1 MDYAT
6 KDMRTA
12 LQAAN
17 TRREFA
23 TWLLSD
29 AARLASAARLLGGE
43 YWERRAARVAEAI
56 AKAAEPEEVETDLRA
71 LHRLLT
77 LDFTDDLNSPE
88 AALFFDVD
96 PDDPCADNAR
106 MCAEALERGLEALK
120 IVRDFA
126 IREVA

>member
-1 MDYAT
+1 MKYAT

-23 TWLLSD
+23 AWLLAD
-29 AARLASAARLLGGE
+29 ADQLASAAQLLGGDP
-43 YWERRAARVAEAI
+43 WERRAARVANAI

-77 LDFTDDLNSPE
+77 LEFTNDLNSPE
-88 AALFFDVD
+88 AAFFFDVD
-96 PDDPCADNAR
+96 PDDPRADDAR
-106 MCAEALERGLEALK
+106 MCAEALERGLAALK
-120 IVRDFA
+120 MVRAFA